1 MIERKFAELV
11 AKMREAQKEARYW
24 RDVEHYMAMRQ
35 VEREVDLQLLQILN
49 GQSSSQEQQA

>member
-49 GQSSSQEQQA
+49 EPSPEEQA